1 MTLGPLT
8 YPFPSRSEPGATLFS
23 AGQTVLKST
32 QSRSSE
38 LSPQSFCLLQV
49 SVWLM
54 QRPAGKEGMKTEAEK
69 DEERAQWPRP
79 HPPPLSHWKWSL
91 QLTGASL
98 HWADG
103 WQALSSASSTL
114 QGEPPNWDGLRMDR
128 VRNCGGPSG
137 SSSMTSFQHRRRR
150 RRALE
155 MRRVEREK
163 VRLQTAACLFLGAGG
178 AGGPGA
184 ELRQQAVDGAA
195 LLAAASAVG
204 PLAQLR
210 AAAPPVIIIVLELS
224 VKQSERELLLGD
236 LSRPQLSYL

>member
-1 MTLGPLT
+1 MAPPTLPTVVALEVVSAADGGELALGGRVAGPLL
-8 YPFPSRSEPGATLFS
+8 SQLHAAGGATEL
-23 AGQTVLKST
+23 GRPPDGPGPKLRRPVGTIINDVVST
-32 QSRSSE
+32 Q
-38 LSPQSFCLLQV
+38 
-49 SVWLM
+49 
-54 QRPAGKEGMKTEAEK
+54 
-69 DEERAQWPRP
+69 
-79 HPPPLSHWKWSL
+79 
-91 QLTGASL
+91 
-98 HWADG
+98 
-103 WQALSSASSTL
+103 
-114 QGEPPNWDGLRMDR
+114 
-128 VRNCGGPSG
+128 
-137 SSSMTSFQHRRRR
+137 R

-224 VKQSERELLLGD
+224 GKQSKRELLLRD